1 MKLKRTIGMVV
12 LIVTILALAGPAMAD
27 GSSRWR
33 WWQNEEIIT
42 RLKLTPEEI
51 KQLDDAYVE
60 SRRRMLEIMGRVEA
74 ERFKLE
80 EMMSRPDI
88 DVAAVREQNR
98 KMESARSEL
107 AEVRFDFLLKSRE
120 VLGHARF
127 QQLIEIQRQWREERQ
142 NRWEQKRQGQDSQ
155 QNN

>member
-1 MKLKRTIGMVV
+1 MKLKRTLGMMVLVV
-12 LIVTILALAGPAMAD
+12 TVLALAGPAMAS

-33 WWQNEEIIT
+33 WWQNDEIIT
-42 RLKLTPEEI
+42 QLKLTPQEI
-51 KQLDDAYVE
+51 QKLDDDYVA
-60 SRRRMLEIMGRVEA
+60 SRQRMLEIMGRVEA

-80 EMMSRPDI
+80 EMMSRPQI
-88 DVAAVREQNR
+88 DVAALREQNR

-120 VLGHARF
+120 VLGYARF
-127 QQLIEIQRQWREERQ
+127 QKLTEIQRQWREERQ
-142 NRWEQKRQGQDSQ
+142 KRWGEKQEGQES